1 MIILDIERKLIQNKE
16 IGAHKISEEDI
27 KLLQENVTTR
37 NKTKMDHQ
45 LKLNILQTNNLIKDL
60 PIKIKDEKMKNFLYL
75 FYTNKVLLQ
84 EKEEL
89 QDFFELSSTIINQ
102 KEKQIEDLKGKLKDI
117 NVPITSKK

>member
-27 KLLQENVTTR
+27 KLLQE